1 MASKTEKE
9 IVRHLPLKMSEKVCN
24 EASRSL
30 LNGVINRDMKKPRK

>member
-9 IVRHLPLKMSEKVCN
+9 IQRQMSHKMSEKVCN